1 MLTLIPNEFVRSTKQ
16 RLAELPPPARKWVE
30 RQAQW
35 ILHRKRFGPH
45 EQVQLD
51 AIIWQSIAHISHPA
65 RQTGENAS
73 KLLLRV
79 LVLGQTL
86 ATLGD
91 DGDDAQLAN
100 VDLQSVLQ
108 VQQQTLQLLSNVS
121 KMHYD
126 TAMAVIRK
134 IGG

>member
-16 RLAELPPPARKWVE
+16 RLAQLPPPARKWVE

-35 ILHRKRFGPH
+35 ILHQKRFGPH

-51 AIIWQSIAHISHPA
+51 AIIWQSIAHISRPTT
-65 RQTGENAS
+65 QTEENAA

-86 ATLGD
+86 ATF
-91 DGDDAQLAN
+91 GDDAQLAN